1 MFAGRRIPFSVFLSL
16 LIHGLIFG
24 FALLPD
30 MFPKKLIQL
39 GNSPH
44 KFKVSRIKSEAPL
57 ESNILPPKSAPA
69 PVTPV
74 PQINKKKQ
82 LSLKDLAANF
92 DSVSTSQAAPS
103 KNPTRDEPGLRKKSF
118 NGINYQGKS
127 VRQNLKMSQMDLIPP
142 SARQQLQNTFS
153 AIQIDREKTDADE
166 LNKDELV
173 FYSFFNRVG
182 EAYLHAFVEEINA
195 YQKRYPSRKY
205 SLPFPDEAT
214 EVMAEIT
221 YDENGDILR
230 IKTLRWSDVGYFQDF
245 FMNVMQA
252 LDALPNPPD
261 ELIKPDGTFSIKYS
275 LKIKI

>member
-1 MFAGRRIPFSVFLSL
+1 MFAERRIPFSVCLSL
-16 LIHGLIFG
+16 IVHGLLFG

-30 MFPKKLIQL
+30 IFPKDMIKM
-39 GNSPH
+39 GTSAH
-44 KFKVSRIKSEAPL
+44 KFKVSRIKSESPL
-57 ESNILPPKSAPA
+57 ESNLISPKAPQ
-69 PVTPV
+69 PKITPV
-74 PQINKKKQ
+74 PQINKKRD
-82 LSLKDLAANF
+82 LSLKDLAASF

-103 KNPTRDEPGLRKKSF
+103 KKPTNDKPGLRSNSG
-118 NGINYQGKS
+118 NGINYLGKS
-127 VRQNLKMSQMDLIPP
+127 VKQDLKMSQMNLIPP
-142 SARQQLQNTFS
+142 AVRQQLQNTFS
-153 AIQIDREKTDADE
+153 SIQVDRESADTDE

-195 YQKRYPSRKY
+195 YQKRYPSKKY
-205 SLPFPDEAT
+205 SLPFPEEPT